1 MFNVY
6 NSKVTVELD
15 ELIRSG
21 VKVWDFEYPSY
32 YEGVKKL
39 EFEQK
44 VLDHYRFRQ
53 IGCETVGRWLHEF
66 RSRVREIMPYY
77 IQLYKSVELFESVE
91 DPLESYN
98 LTETYKRETSSSGT
112 SSSSGTT
119 SEDASTDR
127 ERRFSDTPRGT
138 IANLDT
144 HMSEASRENEDH
156 ATETASSGESESST
170 EGVEEYTLIRRGNIG
185 VQPFGQEIKILR
197 DSFINVDREI
207 INELNDLFL
216 LIY

>member
-44 VLDHYRFRQ
+44 VLDHFRFRQ

-66 RSRVREIMPYY
+66 RTRVREIMPYY

-112 SSSSGTT
+112 SSEDGT
-119 SEDASTDR
+119 SNR
-127 ERRFSDTPRGT
+127 EQRFADTPGGK
-138 IANLDT
+138 IENLDT
-144 HMSEASRENEDH
+144 HMSNATRENNSFGNEV
-156 ATETASSGESESST
+156 SST
-170 EGVEEYTLIRRGNIG
+170 GEGLEEYTLTRRGNIG

-197 DSFINVDREI
+197 ESFINVDMQV